1 MAERPQGGCEGGPT
15 WREGVGGLWW
25 HAPLLWFFSGYLRQ
39 AAKFRL
45 QPSSAFNQAVTAAAS
60 AKLIL
65 FHLYSEPKV
74 RSKRL
79 LQMQCL
85 CLSPAR
91 DALRPYNPLALAR

>member
-15 WREGVGGLWW
+15 WREGFGGLWW

-60 AKLIL
+60 ATLIL
-65 FHLYSEPKV
+65 FHLY
-74 RSKRL
+74 
-79 LQMQCL
+79 
-85 CLSPAR
+85 
-91 DALRPYNPLALAR
+91 N